1 LNKKKEAKLA
11 SKRNKNMHIEQSIL
25 NKVNE
30 WLTPVF
36 DEATHESIKEMMT
49 SAPKELEESFY
60 KNLEFGT
67 GGMRGVMG
75 VGTNRIN
82 KYTLGKNTQ
91 GLSKYLQQT
100 FPNEALKVAIAY
112 DCRHNSD
119 TLAKVVADVFSANG
133 IKVYLFSDMR
143 PTPEL
148 SFAVR
153 YLKCHAGIVLTAS
166 HNPPEYNGY
175 KVYWQDGGQLVPPQ
189 DAEIIKIIE
198 ELKYSEIKFEANN
211 DLIEYIDSEIDE
223 AFFNSTIEN
232 ASFNTSTEAKANLK
246 IVYTSLHGTSIKAI
260 PNVLAKA
267 GYTNVNIVPEQ
278 AEPDGDFPT
287 VKSPN
292 PEEPEALSMA
302 IALADK
308 IGADIVV
315 GTDPDSDR
323 LGVAVR
329 DLDGNIKLLN
339 GNQTMIIMT
348 AFLLEQWKRTDKFK
362 GNEFIG
368 STIVSTPMMLE
379 LAAAYE
385 VECKVGL
392 TGFKWIAKFIKDF
405 PNQQF
410 IGGGEES
417 FGYMVGD
424 AVRDKDAVGA
434 VLLLSEIAAQAKAS
448 GSSLYQELLNL
459 YIDFGFY
466 KELLISIT
474 KKGIEGA
481 NEIKQMMIDLRENP
495 LKEINGQRVIC
506 IEDYQV
512 AKGKDFMNNEE
523 FEIHIPK
530 SNVLIYYLED
540 GSKICARPSGTEP
553 KIKFYFSVNGVLDTI
568 ENAESVEKELD
579 NKIAGIISA
588 MKLN

>member
-1 LNKKKEAKLA
+1 
-11 SKRNKNMHIEQSIL
+11 MHIEQSIL

-30 WLTPVF
+30 WLTPTF
-36 DEATHESIKEMMT
+36 DEATQNAIKEMMT

-91 GLSKYLQQT
+91 GLSNYLQKS
-100 FPNEALKVAIAY
+100 FPNEPLKVVIAY

-133 IKVYLFSDMR
+133 IHVYLFSDMR

-153 YLKCHAGIVLTAS
+153 YLNCNAGIVLTAS

-189 DAEIIKIIE
+189 DAEIIKVIE
-198 ELKYSEIKFEANN
+198 DLKYSEIKFEANN
-211 DLIEYIDSEIDE
+211 NLIEYIDTKVDE
-223 AFFNSTIEN
+223 AFAKSTIEN
-232 ASFNTSTEAKANLK
+232 ASFNTPTETRANLK

-260 PNVLAKA
+260 PNVLEKA
-267 GYTNVNIVPEQ
+267 GYIDVNIVPEQ
-278 AEPDGDFPT
+278 AEPNGDFPT

-308 IGADIVV
+308 IGADMVV

-329 DLDGNIKLLN
+329 DLDGKIKLLN
-339 GNQTMIIMT
+339 GNQTMVIMT
-348 AFLLEQWKRTDKFK
+348 AFLLEQWKRADKFK

-379 LAAAYE
+379 LAAAYD

-417 FGYMVGD
+417 FGFMVGD
-424 AVRDKDAVGA
+424 AVRDKDAVA
-434 VLLLSEIAAQAKAS
+434 AILLVSEIAAQAKAS

-459 YIDFGFY
+459 YIDFGCY
-466 KELLISIT
+466 KEHLISIT

-506 IEDYQV
+506 IEDYQ
-512 AKGKDFMNNEE
+512 ASKGKDFMNNEE

-579 NKIAGIISA
+579 NKIARIISA